1 MKNLKTTALRL
12 TLGASVLLG
21 SLLLVACNREGE
33 STAVV
38 ASTTIGTDLDD
49 SVITSKVRAAL
60 LADEYVKSLDVKVE
74 TYKGE
79 VMLSGFANSA
89 TQIERSMTVTQAV
102 PGVRSVNNKLNLQL
116 GSQTVGNKLDDSVIT
131 TGVKSAMLADSI
143 MKSREVG
150 VVTHK
155 GEVQLSGFVDTQL
168 QLSHAEEVA
177 KSVEGVTEVKN
188 NLVVKK

>member
-1 MKNLKTTALRL
+1 MKNLKTTTLRL

-21 SLLLVACNREGE
+21 SLLLVACNGQGE
-33 STAVV
+33 SNAAV

-102 PGVRSVNNKLNLQL
+102 PGVRSVNNKLNLKL
-116 GSQTVGNKLDDSVIT
+116 GNQTVGNKLDDSVIT
-131 TGVKSAMLADSI
+131 TGVKSAMLADTI

-155 GEVQLSGFVDTQL
+155 GEVQLSGFVDTPL

-188 NLVVKK
+188 NLVLKK

>member
-1 MKNLKTTALRL
+1 MKNLKQITLRV

-21 SLLLVACNREGE
+21 SLLLAACNGQTEN
-33 STAVV
+33 SAAV
-38 ASTTIGTDLDD
+38 ASTTIGTEIDD

-89 TQIERSMTVTQAV
+89 TQIERSMAVTQAV
-102 PGVRSVNNKLNLQL
+102 PGVRSVNNKLNLKL
-116 GSQTVGNKLDDSVIT
+116 GTQTAGNKLDDSVIT
-131 TGVKSAMLADSI
+131 TSVKSAMLADSI
-143 MKSREVG
+143 MKSREVS
-150 VVTHK
+150 VVTNK

-168 QLSHAEEVA
+168 QLTHAEEVA
-177 KSVEGVTEVKN
+177 KGVEGVTGVTN
-188 NLVVKK
+188 NLVLKK